1 MLIRGASFHLT
12 QSDLGST
19 SHHLAATNLIHEPAG
34 VRCTAEL
41 DALRG
46 YLQEE
51 EAGMDVRARAQDQ
64 IVDGGRLSHSA
75 AAYFDTS
82 YLEATLNPPANNSPR
97 PKGDYNEPALS

>member
-19 SHHLAATNLIHEPAG
+19 SQYLAATNLIHQPA
-34 VRCTAEL
+34 RCTAEL

-46 YLQEE
+46 YLQKE

-64 IVDGGRLSHSA
+64 IVDGGRLKHSA

-82 YLEATLNPPANNSPR
+82 YLEAALNPPANNSPR
-97 PKGDYNEPALS
+97 PKGDHNEPALS